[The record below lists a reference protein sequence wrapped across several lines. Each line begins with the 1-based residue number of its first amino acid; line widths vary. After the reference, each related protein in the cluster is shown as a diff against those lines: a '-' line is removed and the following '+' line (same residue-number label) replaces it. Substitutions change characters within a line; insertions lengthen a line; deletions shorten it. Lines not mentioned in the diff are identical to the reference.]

1 MKQKSRNLLGVLA
14 LSASAI
20 LFGSAAAFAA
30 PDDDDF
36 EAAVAADVQV
46 NQRFMRQ
53 EANFDQWVF
62 QGIGSEVA
70 GRARINSHLKLKLDE
85 LNRVCDLTED
95 QQKKLTLAARGDM
108 KRFFDQVEEV
118 RRKFLKVKNDPN
130 GINNVWQEIQPL
142 QQKQAA
148 GLFGDTSF
156 FAKTIR
162 KTLTD
167 EQQAKYRI
175 VLEERRRFRYRAAIE
190 VSLHTLGN
198 AVALRHDQHE
208 AVLKLL
214 VEETQPPYVFGQYD
228 HHAVM
233 YEMSSLPAAKLKP
246 LLDER
251 QWKLLQQQFN
261 QARGMEAFLVQNGII
276 DQPKAETQ
284 ILKSVRTIIGDPGLG
299 AGQRV
304 DAVKKRDDVPAD
316 AQKPERL
323 QKGTVP

>member
-14 LSASAI
+14 LPAI
-20 LFGSAAAFAA
+20 LFGSVAAFAA
-30 PDDDDF
+30 PDDDDEPP
-36 EAAVAADVQV
+36 EADAVQV
-46 NQRFMRQ
+46 NRGFMIQ

-62 QGIGSEVA
+62 QGSRNAAA
-70 GRARINSHLKLKLDE
+70 GRERINSHLKLKLDE

-118 RRKFLKVKNDPN
+118 RRKFLKVKNDRN
-130 GINNVWQEIQPL
+130 GFNNVWQEIQPL

-148 GLFGDTSF
+148 GLFGDTSL
-156 FAKTIR
+156 FAKTTR
-162 KTLTD
+162 RTLTD

-198 AVALRHDQHE
+198 TIALRHDQHE

-214 VEETQPPYVFGQYD
+214 VVETQPPYVFGRYD

-233 YEMSSLPAAKLKP
+233 YEMSRLPAAKLKP

-261 QARGMEAFLVQNGII
+261 QSRGMEAILIQNGII
-276 DQPKAETQ
+276 AQPKAETL
-284 ILKSVRTIIGDPGLG
+284 ILKSVRTFIGEPGLG

-304 DAVKKRDDVPAD
+304 DAVKEPDDAPAD
-316 AQKPERL
+316 AQKPERP
-323 QKGTVP
+323 QKGAVP